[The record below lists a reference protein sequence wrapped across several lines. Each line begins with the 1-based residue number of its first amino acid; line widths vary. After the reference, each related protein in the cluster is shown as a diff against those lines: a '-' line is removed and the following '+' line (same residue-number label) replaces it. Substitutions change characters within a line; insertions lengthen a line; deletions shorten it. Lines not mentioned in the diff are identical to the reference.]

1 MTRNG
6 ITNDRIFHLKKKL
19 NQIKK
24 YWKNIMFL
32 VIKTTTDQNTYI
44 GSVSWDLKTRVECK
58 EKLPA
63 EYIFNY
69 YHCWSVNNQQSKLG
83 CQTQTIHGHGQ
94 IGAIHVI
101 KLAGNLKVT
110 QIHKE
115 PITVIHRLQIGP
127 KVEPP
132 LASSLAQMNCKICVF
147 LQSLSCIIN
156 LVKYLADTSSPVRLC
171 SESLMFYWTP
181 APAVEGTVLPGNC
194 CGFTWAVA
202 GLPTLWLL
210 LGCLLSRGLPER
222 KTTDIVRRKQK

>member
-1 MTRNG
+1 
-6 ITNDRIFHLKKKL
+6 
-19 NQIKK
+19 
-24 YWKNIMFL
+24 MFL

-94 IGAIHVI
+94 IGAIHEI

-156 LVKYLADTSSPVRLC
+156 HSKISGRHQQSSAFVLRIINVLLDSC
-171 SESLMFYWTP
+171 S
-181 APAVEGTVLPGNC
+181 C
-194 CGFTWAVA
+194 CGGNSVA
-202 GLPTLWLL
+202 WQLLWFYM
-210 LGCLLSRGLPER
+210 SRGGVAHPL
-222 KTTDIVRRKQK
+222 IVVGMSA